1 MTDYKFRAE
10 CMHDVQEL
18 YNIVNFRD
26 SVTNFIVTLDSVGL
40 PDVDVSFTSTLSAE
54 QICDLMDTIP
64 DTHVAIESL
73 DLAENYTGERFR
85 DFEDYNQ
92 EEINLVV
99 KPEKIPDSCIVD
111 PRKVWPNQGYIDFW
125 LQNLEHQLKF
135 CDQEATEVISIK
147 QEIDKVKSITC
158 GSVELFDSH
167 ISNLRTMINQY
178 LDTLAGDDDGDLD
191 SE

>member
-26 SVTNFIVTLDSVGL
+26 SVTNFIVTLDSIGL

-54 QICDLMDTIP
+54 EICLLMDTIP

-73 DLAENYTGERFR
+73 DVAENYTGERFR
-85 DFEDYNQ
+85 DFEDCNHN
-92 EEINLVV
+92 EINLVV
-99 KPEKIPDSCIVD
+99 KPEKIPDSCISD
-111 PRKVWPNQGYIDFW
+111 PRKVWPNQDYIDFW
-125 LQNLEHQLKF
+125 LGSLEHQLKF
-135 CDQEATEVISIK
+135 CDQNSTEVIGLK
-147 QEIDKVKSITC
+147 QEIDKIKSISC
-158 GSVELFDSH
+158 DSIELFDSH

-178 LDTLAGDDDGDLD
+178 LDTLPDDD

>member
-26 SVTNFIVTLDSVGL
+26 TVTNFVVTLDPVGL

-54 QICDLMDTIP
+54 EICALMDTIP
-64 DTHVAIESL
+64 DTHVAMESL

-92 EEINLVV
+92 EINLVV
-99 KPEKIPDSCIVD
+99 KPERIPESCIID
-111 PRKVWPNQGYIDFW
+111 PRKVWPNQSYIDFW
-125 LQNLEHQLKF
+125 LQSLEHQLKF
-135 CDQEATEVISIK
+135 CDQKATEIIAMK
-147 QEIDKVKSITC
+147 QEIDKVKSISC

-178 LDTLAGDDDGDLD
+178 LDTLPNDDDDGDGD